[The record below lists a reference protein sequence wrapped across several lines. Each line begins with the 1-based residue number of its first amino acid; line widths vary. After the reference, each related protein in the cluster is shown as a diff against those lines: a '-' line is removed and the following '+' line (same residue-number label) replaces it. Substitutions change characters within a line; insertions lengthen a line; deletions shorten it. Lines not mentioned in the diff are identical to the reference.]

1 MSNSW
6 LRLWHDMPTDPKWRT
21 IARASGQRIGDVMSV
36 FTFLMVDASANARER
51 GRTQSFNAEDVA
63 TALDLNTPDVVAIV
77 AAMQGRVMDG
87 DRVMGWEKRQP
98 LREDGSAERA
108 KQWRDAKNAEKKG
121 NSNAVQTGPNAPEQK
136 RPLDADADADSEGID
151 TSLRSVS
158 GRKQAKPKAEGK
170 GYTAEFEAA
179 WAAYPRRPGNSKA
192 DAFKA
197 WRARCTAGASFE
209 TLTEGVKRY
218 AAYCDATDKTGT
230 EFVKLAATFFGPGDH
245 YLADWTFTPPA
256 PKVTPASQQPLTVP
270 SNAAERTAAEREANA
285 VKFETPEA
293 KAANDAAR
301 IAAMQKL
308 GRKKPEGAPA

>member
-21 IARASGQRIGDVMSV
+21 IARASGQPIGDVMSV

-63 TALDLNTPDVVAIV
+63 TALDLSTSDVEAIV

-87 DRVMGWEKRQP
+87 DLVMGWEKRQP

-108 KQWRDAKNAEKKG
+108 KQWREDQKAKKKG
-121 NSNAVQTGPNAPEQK
+121 DSNAGQTGPNAAEQK
-136 RPLDADADADSEGID
+136 RPLDADADAEGID

-158 GRKQAKPKAEGK
+158 GRKQAKPKANPK

-179 WAAYPRRPGNSKA
+179 WELYPRRPGNSKA

-197 WRARCTAGASFE
+197 WRARATSGATFE
-209 TLTEGVKRY
+209 TMTDGVKRY
-218 AAYCDATDKTGT
+218 AAYCEATDKTGT
-230 EFVKLAATFFGPGDH
+230 EYVKLAATFFGPGDH
-245 YLADWTFTPPA
+245 YLADWTVEQPA
-256 PKVTPASQQPLTVP
+256 AKPAAQQPVTVP
-270 SNAAERTAAEREANA
+270 SKAYEQTLAEREANA

-301 IAAMQKL
+301 IAAMKAA
-308 GRKKPEGAPA
+308 GRPVKEGTPA